1 MNINNI
7 NNMINIENN
16 IEKINN
22 QSKALT
28 IQDNVENKL
37 SFGEYLKKSLENV
50 NDLQIESDR
59 QSTLLAT
66 GQAENVHDITIA
78 AAKSK
83 VSLDLTMAV
92 RNKVIEAYKE
102 IMRMQV

>member
-7 NNMINIENN
+7 NNMINIE
-16 IEKINN
+16 KINN
-22 QSKALT
+22 QGNMLT
-28 IQDNVENKL
+28 MQDNVENKP

-66 GQAENVHDITIA
+66 GQAENLHDITIA
-78 AAKSK
+78 SAKAK

-92 RNKVIEAYKE
+92 RNKVVEAYKE